1 MDAVGEP
8 RGGWPSSEMES
19 SGAAGGGSH
28 APTLPPSPG
37 AKWTPERRR
46 GGSVAPIK
54 RSVLLPFH
62 PSRPQTSLRWGE
74 PVAAQQAAGWPS
86 AAGGSS
92 PWCTCSAASRWA
104 PRAHQHAV
112 AGWHGRRG
120 AQCCCRWG
128 WAHTQPARAP
138 TRRRL
143 PLTSREWP
151 LLPRLPARM
160 RCRARSKSESAQT
173 VSVGM
178 STCTCH
184 NHAGVRRGL
193 RPPHACVS
201 VTGARR
207 PSPHVTLPWRE
218 MDRCRGV

>member
-1 MDAVGEP
+1 
-8 RGGWPSSEMES
+8 MES

-62 PSRPQTSLRWGE
+62 PSRPPTNKFAMGRASRC
-74 PVAAQQAAGWPS
+74 AASSGLAERCWRLVTMVYVLGRIVGGRPRKRAAG
-86 AAGGSS
+86 
-92 PWCTCSAASRWA
+92 CD
-104 PRAHQHAV
+104 
-112 AGWHGRRG
+112 RRVRERRE
-120 AQCCCRWG
+120 CRWG

-151 LLPRLPARM
+151 LLPRSPARM
-160 RCRARSKSESAQT
+160 RCRARSKCESAQT

-184 NHAGVRRGL
+184 NHAGVRRDL